1 MREIGETIE
10 QLRAK
15 LAMSQTQFGKVFKI
29 SAMSVSRW
37 ERGANLPDARLL
49 LKLGLLAKRQQMD
62 GWRFWQL
69 AGITKTDA
77 RAAFGKANTVG
88 A

>member
-37 ERGANLPDARLL
+37 ERGASLPDSRLL
-49 LKLGLLAKRQQMD
+49 LKLGLLAKRQRMD
-62 GWRFWQL
+62 GWTFWQL
-69 AGITKTDA
+69 AGITKADA
-77 RAAFGKANTVG
+77 RAAFGKANTLG